1 MGEAGLFFLFLL
13 VGLAVGAAGAWLVMR
28 GQAAAAG
35 AKDRAAGEA
44 ERAALAARLEGV
56 ERRST
61 ELVAGVA
68 EREARLG
75 VLQQE
80 LTAESARRA
89 AAEEWSRRIPAL
101 ETELEAREARL
112 AAANQS
118 ISELKARVA
127 ELETTVEKERQAAA
141 EKLALLDEARE
152 KLADAF
158 KALSAEALAG
168 NSQSFLDLA
177 RTNLEKY
184 QEAARGDLEKRQ
196 QAIGELVK
204 PVRESLDKVDTEI
217 RQLEKARVGAYAELQ
232 EQVRSLLETQHQ
244 LRSETSNLVRALRTP
259 TARGRWGEIQLRRV
273 VEMAGMLE
281 YCDFREQE
289 SVDTGEG
296 RLRPDLLVRLPGG
309 KHIVVDAKAPLGEY
323 LEAAG
328 AEDEAV
334 RREKLQN
341 YARLVRKHMAEL
353 GKKSYFEQFQPAP
366 EFVVLFLPGEMFFS
380 AALQHDPALIEF
392 GVDQHVIPATP
403 TTLIALLRA
412 VAYGW
417 RQERLAQN
425 AKEISD
431 LGKELYK
438 RLSDMGGHMARLGK
452 NLGSAVDAYNRTV
465 GSLESRV
472 LVQARRFKDLD
483 AASVGVDLGELNP
496 VEQSARAVQVPEL
509 LALAGGGDGAAGGSG
524 AAGGVLDGD
533 GGADGRGPDGDGERG
548 IAGGGGADEAA
559 AAGEEQ

>member
-1 MGEAGLFFLFLL
+1 MDEAGRFILFLL
-13 VGLAVGAAGAWLVMR
+13 VGLAVGAAGVWLALR
-28 GQAAAAG
+28 GRAAAA
-35 AKDRAAGEA
+35 AAEARSAGEA
-44 ERAALAARLEGV
+44 ERSVLAARLEGA
-56 ERRST
+56 ERRSA
-61 ELVAGVA
+61 ELAAGIA

-75 VLQQE
+75 GLQQE
-80 LTAESARRA
+80 LSAESARRA
-89 AAEEWSRRIPAL
+89 AAEESSRRIPAL
-101 ETELEAREARL
+101 EAEIEAREARL

-127 ELETTVEKERQAAA
+127 ELETTVAKERQAAA
-141 EKLALLDEARE
+141 EKLALLDEARA

-158 KALSAEALAG
+158 KAMSAEALAG
-168 NSQSFLDLA
+168 NSRAFLDLA
-177 RTNLEKY
+177 RTSLEKY

-196 QAIGELVK
+196 QAINELVK

-217 RQLEKARVGAYAELQ
+217 RQLEKARVGAYEALQ

-259 TARGRWGEIQLRRV
+259 TARGRWGEIQLKRV

-281 YCDFREQE
+281 YCDFYEQE

-296 RLRPDLLVRLPGG
+296 RLRADLLVRLPGG
-309 KHIVVDAKAPLGEY
+309 KNIVVDAKAPLGEY
-323 LEAAG
+323 LEAVG
-328 AEDEAV
+328 TEDDAA

-353 GKKSYFEQFQPAP
+353 GKKSYWDQFQPAP

-380 AALQHDPALIEF
+380 AALQHDPSLIEF

-417 RQERLAQN
+417 RQERLARN

-431 LGKELYK
+431 LGRELYK
-438 RLSDMGGHMARLGK
+438 RLADMGGHMARLGK
-452 NLGSAVDAYNRTV
+452 NLGSAVEAYNRTV

-483 AASVGVDLGELNP
+483 AASVGVELGELSP
-496 VEQSARAVQVPEL
+496 VEQSARAVQAQEL
-509 LALAGGGDGAAGGSG
+509 LALADGVDGKKKGDSPLFSSG
-524 AAGGVLDGD
+524 VDS
-533 GGADGRGPDGDGERG
+533 
-548 IAGGGGADEAA
+548 GADEVA
-559 AAGEEQ
+559 AAGEDD

>member
-1 MGEAGLFFLFLL
+1 MGEAGLFVLFLL
-13 VGLAVGAAGAWLVMR
+13 IGLALGAAGAWLALR
-28 GQAAAAG
+28 HRAAAA
-35 AKDRAAGEA
+35 AAQARSAGEA
-44 ERAALAARLEGV
+44 ERSVLAARLEV
-56 ERRST
+56 AERRSA
-61 ELVAGVA
+61 ELAAGAA
-68 EREARLG
+68 EREARLDQ
-75 VLQQE
+75 LQQE
-80 LTAESARRA
+80 LAGELARRA
-89 AAEEWSRRIPAL
+89 AAEESARRIPAL
-101 ETELEAREARL
+101 EAEIEAREARL
-112 AAANQS
+112 TAANQS
-118 ISELKARVA
+118 ISDLRSRVA

-141 EKLALLDEARE
+141 EKLRLLDEARQ
-152 KLADAF
+152 KLTDAF
-158 KALSAEALAG
+158 KALSAEALTS
-168 NSQSFLDLA
+168 NSRAFLDLA
-177 RTNLEKY
+177 RITLEKY

-196 QAIGELVK
+196 QAIYELVK

-217 RQLEKARVGAYAELQ
+217 RQLEKARVGAYEALQ

-259 TARGRWGEIQLRRV
+259 VARGRWGEIQLKRV

-281 YCDFREQE
+281 HCDFYEQE

-309 KHIVVDAKAPLGEY
+309 KNIVVDAKAPLGEY
-323 LEAAG
+323 LEAVG
-328 AEDEAV
+328 AEDDGV
-334 RREKLQN
+334 RRERLQN

-353 GKKSYFEQFQPAP
+353 GKKSYWDQFQPAP

-392 GVDQHVIPATP
+392 GVEQHVIPATP

-425 AKEISD
+425 AREISD
-431 LGKELYK
+431 LGRELYK

-452 NLGSAVDAYNRTV
+452 NLGNAVDAYNKTV

-472 LVQARRFKDLD
+472 LVSARRFKDLD

-496 VEQSARAVQVPEL
+496 VEQSARAVQAPEL
-509 LALAGGGDGAAGGSG
+509 LAPAGGS
-524 AAGGVLDGD
+524 
-533 GGADGRGPDGDGERG
+533 
-548 IAGGGGADEAA
+548 DEAA
-559 AAGEEQ
+559 AAGEDE

>member
-1 MGEAGLFFLFLL
+1 MDEAGRFVLFLL
-13 VGLAVGAAGAWLVMR
+13 VGLALGAAGVWLALR
-28 GQAAAAG
+28 GRVAAAA
-35 AKDRAAGEA
+35 AEARSAGEA
-44 ERAALAARLEGV
+44 ERSVLAARLEGA
-56 ERRST
+56 ERRSA
-61 ELVAGVA
+61 ELAAGIA

-75 VLQQE
+75 GLQQE

-89 AAEEWSRRIPAL
+89 AAEESSRRITAL
-101 ETELEAREARL
+101 EAEIEAREARL
-112 AAANQS
+112 AEANQS

-127 ELETTVEKERQAAA
+127 ELETTVVKERQAAA
-141 EKLALLDEARE
+141 EKLGLLDEARA

-177 RTNLEKY
+177 RTSLEKY

-196 QAIGELVK
+196 QAINELVK

-259 TARGRWGEIQLRRV
+259 TARGRWGEIQLKRV

-281 YCDFREQE
+281 YCDFYEQE
-289 SVDTGEG
+289 SADTGEG
-296 RLRPDLLVRLPGG
+296 RLRADLLVRLPGG
-309 KHIVVDAKAPLGEY
+309 KNIVVDAKAPLGEY
-323 LEAAG
+323 LEAVN
-328 AEDEAV
+328 AEDDAA

-353 GKKSYFEQFQPAP
+353 GKKSYWDQFQPAP

-380 AALQHDPALIEF
+380 AALQHDLSLIEF

-417 RQERLAQN
+417 RQERLARN

-431 LGKELYK
+431 LGRELYK
-438 RLSDMGGHMARLGK
+438 RLSNMGEHMAQLGK
-452 NLGSAVDAYNRTV
+452 NLGSAVEAYNRTV

-472 LVQARRFKDLD
+472 LVSARRFKDLD
-483 AASVGVDLGELNP
+483 AASVGVNLEELSP
-496 VEQSARAVQVPEL
+496 VEQSARAVQAQEL
-509 LALAGGGDGAAGGSG
+509 LVLAGGGDGGAGGG
-524 AAGGVLDGD
+524 AAGS
-533 GGADGRGPDGDGERG
+533 GP
-548 IAGGGGADEAA
+548 DEAA
-559 AAGEEQ
+559 ASGEDD